1 MAAWPFGFVTTTF
14 TAPAACAGVDP
25 VIVVELATTTF
36 VTAEPPRETVAP
48 ATNPLPEMLT
58 DVPPAV
64 VPELGVIPVIVGGAT
79 GAW

>member
-1 MAAWPFGFVTTTF
+1 M
-14 TAPAACAGVDP
+14 
-25 VIVVELATTTF
+25 IVLELTTTTF
-36 VTAEPPRETVAP
+36 VTAEPPSETVAP

-64 VPELGVIPVIVGGAT
+64 VPEFGVMPVIVGGAT